1 MRNDQKME
9 FAARKAKEYVEK
21 FPSIRLNGKEAY
33 YQGFLDGMNK
43 ADLEGA
49 KAQWISWANNSGTN
63 KTLEQLR
70 EEADKR
76 FGV

>member
-1 MRNDQKME
+1 MRNDQRME
-9 FAARKAKEYVEK
+9 FAARKAKEYVGN
-21 FPSIRLNGKEAY
+21 FPSINGKEAY

-49 KAQWISWANNSGTN
+49 KAQWISWANSSGTN